1 MSRALSLR
9 LLLCSDGRISSSPV
23 VIELV
28 IQRSFDAAEYASV
41 PSGFEVS
48 HWVQA
53 VRDEAGVFQLR
64 TQSVESPYIKD
75 YDAIAGNH
83 PQDWAARF
91 DLNRWMFLAA
101 RLNDRRV
108 AGTALALDQVEV
120 GSGSPAGT
128 GILWDIRVH
137 PSERG
142 KGIGRRLLAFVE
154 EQARGAGLVRIEAE
168 TQDINVAACRLYGG
182 AGYGLM
188 RVQPMA
194 YPELPDEVRL
204 DWSKRIA

>member
-9 LLLCSDGRISSSPV
+9 LLLCSGGRISSSLV
-23 VIELV
+23 AIELV
-28 IQRSFDAAEYASV
+28 IQRSFDATEYASV
-41 PSGFEVS
+41 SSRFTVS
-48 HWVQA
+48 HRLEA
-53 VRDEAGVFQLR
+53 VRDEARFQLR

-83 PQDWAARF
+83 PRDWAARF

-108 AGTALALDQVEV
+108 AGAALALDPVEV
-120 GSGSPAGT
+120 GSGPPAGT

-182 AGYGLM
+182 AGYGLIQ
-188 RVQPMA
+188 VQPMA